1 MHVVSGQLKQPHV
14 LVGDGIKGAAC
25 QQEEWNPTGGHHGVS
40 PHIAVR
46 KFWREEE
53 ESVFNTVGV
62 AQQDSNV
69 PRLKLAG
76 N

>member
-14 LVGDGIKGAAC
+14 LVGDGVKGAAC
-25 QQEEWNPTGGHHGVS
+25 QQEEWNTAGGHDGVS

-46 KFWREEE
+46 KSWREAEE
-53 ESVFNTVGV
+53 IVFNIVAV

-69 PRLKLAG
+69 PRLKLGG